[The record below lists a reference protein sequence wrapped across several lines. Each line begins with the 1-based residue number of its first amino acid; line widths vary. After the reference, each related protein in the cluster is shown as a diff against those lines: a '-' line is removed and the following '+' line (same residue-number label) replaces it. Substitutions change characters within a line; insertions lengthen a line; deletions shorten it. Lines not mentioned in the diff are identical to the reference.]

1 MSERVSRFDRGAVKG
16 EATLTE
22 EGYIRANAIVTRS
35 GVFNYK
41 NEDGSLR
48 RELRHPDE
56 VWNTDSLASMEMI
69 PVTNNHPAEK
79 LVNAKNFKRLAI
91 GYTGENIQKD
101 GDYIIAPV
109 VITDQDGVDWVKNQ
123 GRKELSLGYTVD
135 LHPESGTYNG
145 DNYDFVQ
152 KNIRY
157 NHLAIVN
164 QARAGSEAR
173 IALDSA
179 EIFNEED
186 KMSKRKIKIDNEEVM
201 VESSTA
207 DYIDKMMMDLK
218 NLEDEKRRVEDEIAM
233 IRDKLDRAE
242 AERDSY
248 KERLDNPKYPNG
260 ETTVQAKM
268 DESSFKRAVSDRV
281 KVLKAAEEVLERS
294 KRTNLDSMSNVE
306 IQKMVIAQCRKTICL
321 DGKSESYIEA
331 MFDTILDDKKAG
343 VVNVDNVDF
352 LPRDEKYDGDSES
365 QKARQKMMDKQKNL
379 SKSGGA

>member
-91 GYTGENIQKD
+91 GYTGENIQKE

-145 DNYDFVQ
+145 DEYDFVQ

-179 EIFNEED
+179 EIFKEEVQ
-186 KMSKRKIKIDNEEVM
+186 MSKRKIKIDNEEVM

-242 AERDSY
+242 AARDSY
-248 KERLDNPKYPNG
+248 KERLDNPKHPNG

-268 DESSFKRAVSDRV
+268 DEASFKRAVSERV

-331 MFDTILDDKKAG
+331 MFDTILDDKKSG
-343 VVNVDNVDF
+343 VVNLDNVDF
-352 LPRDEKYDGDSES
+352 LPRDEKFDGDSES